1 MCDSVCVPVCVL
13 LGASFCVLV
22 CLGICQNFCVSLL
35 VCLYFHLPS
44 IFNSSIS
51 LFSQP
56 RLPPSRCREFPSFSS
71 QEEMP
76 GRKQSL
82 FSGWMAKSASQ
93 LLHCWSQLWGSHR
106 ALHQD
111 LCIMEIP
118 CCLQDHPLAPQLP
131 PSNPPASSEALPK
144 CLNRSGGEEK
154 ISTRM
159 GSLFP
164 TAFLPESRYTGKL
177 RRVHFLP

>member
-13 LGASFCVLV
+13 LGASFCMLV

-76 GRKQSL
+76 GRKQKVCSVD
-82 FSGWMAKSASQ
+82 GWPN
-93 LLHCWSQLWGSHR
+93 LLVSYSTADPSCGGATELCTRISVSWKFHAAYKIILWPHN
-106 ALHQD
+106 
-111 LCIMEIP
+111 CP
-118 CCLQDHPLAPQLP
+118 PVTLQHLL
-131 PSNPPASSEALPK
+131 
-144 CLNRSGGEEK
+144 
-154 ISTRM
+154 
-159 GSLFP
+159 
-164 TAFLPESRYTGKL
+164 KL
-177 RRVHFLP
+177 YPNA